1 MRKAD
6 AGRAPIEFIFAS
18 IVLIIPLVYGAVA
31 FAQVQSAAY
40 AAQAS
45 AVDAARA
52 AARYPQTAQERA
64 QQSAKLHF
72 ADFGLDSAEY
82 TISFD
87 CAGDC
92 QKDGTR
98 VTATVRSTVPLP
110 GIPNWLASG
119 GRAGITVQS
128 EHADIVAAFGE
139 VRP

>member
-6 AGRAPIEFIFAS
+6 SGRAPIEFIFAS
-18 IVLIIPLVYGAVA
+18 VVLIIPLVYGALA
-31 FAQVQSAAY
+31 FSQVQSAAY

-52 AARYPQTAQERA
+52 AARYPQSAQERA
-64 QQSAKLHF
+64 HQSAQLHL
-72 ADFGLDSAEY
+72 ADFGLESAEY
-82 TISFD
+82 TIRFD

-92 QKDGTR
+92 RKDGTR
-98 VTATVRSTVPLP
+98 VTATVESTVPLP
-110 GIPNWLASG
+110 GIPRWLTSG
-119 GRAGITVQS
+119 GKAGITVQS